1 MATTKLSPDEKF
13 ENVDFDL
20 FKAIDAIDRKDYGWW
35 DTLTEEQT
43 KKFSAYM
50 LLHWISSVKA
60 SGAMGAYY
68 IMSTD
73 LNANKHMFNER
84 IQQHP
89 HLQWLMLCS
98 ASPGMGKQYHQWIP
112 HLNSK
117 LAELKTK
124 ATLKEVRDY
133 FEKVYPTA
141 SKEDVKEIAQHWTQ
155 EQNHQHRLAELFPD
169 MKIDD
174 IKALSVVVTAEDLD
188 KYEAESG
195 N

>member
-124 ATLKEVRDY
+124 ASFKEVRDY
-133 FEKVYPTA
+133 FEKVYPSV
-141 SKEDVKEIAQHWTQ
+141 SKEDVKEIAQHWTS

-174 IKALSVVVTAEDLD
+174 IKALSKVVTAEDLD

>member
-1 MATTKLSPDEKF
+1 MTTKLSPDEKF
-13 ENVDFDL
+13 ENVEFDL

-60 SGAMGAYY
+60 TGAMGAYY

-73 LNANKHMFNER
+73 LNANRHMFNER

-117 LAELKTK
+117 LAELRVK
-124 ATLKEVRDY
+124 ATYKEVRDY
-133 FEKVYPTA
+133 FEKVYPSA
-141 SKEDVKEIAQHWTQ
+141 SKEDIKEIAQHWTT
-155 EQNHQHRLAELFPD
+155 EQNHQYRLAALFPD

-174 IKALSVVVTAEDLD
+174 IKAMSKVVTPEDLD
-188 KYEAESG
+188 RYEAESG